1 MRGMLLSTYFSSG
14 RGRAASLA
22 RALGVRPVV
31 VSRWGAGIK
40 PVPVE
45 RCAAI
50 ERATQGAVARQ
61 DLRPDDWR
69 DIWPELANSEEKQPP
84 ALAHQSQG
92 AIKTELQE
100 AAHA

>member
-1 MRGMLLSTYFSSG
+1 MPGMLLSIYFSSG

-31 VSRWGAGIK
+31 VSRWGAGTK

-61 DLRPDDWR
+61 DLRPDDWQ
-69 DIWPELANSEEKQPP
+69 DIWPELANSEQNQPP
-84 ALAHQSQG
+84 ALTHQAQ
-92 AIKTELQE
+92 AATENVAQE

>member
-1 MRGMLLSTYFSSG
+1 MPGMLLSIYFSSG

-31 VSRWGAGIK
+31 VSRWGAGTK

-61 DLRPDDWR
+61 DLRPDDWQ
-69 DIWPELANSEEKQPP
+69 DIWPELANSEQNQPP
-84 ALAHQSQG
+84 ALTHQAQV
-92 AIKTELQE
+92 AIEKIANE
-100 AAHA
+100 AANA